1 MKITCV
7 LSAARL
13 AADDYVNYY
22 IRELTKMKENHY
34 FIFMAKHERPPSCG
48 EVAHLIHF
56 SDTFVRQPPSCGEAA
71 PMDVVLCYVS

>member
-13 AADDYVNYY
+13 AADEYVYYY
-22 IRELTKMKENHY
+22 IRELTKMKEDHD
-34 FIFMAKHERPPSCG
+34 FIFMAKHETPPSCG
-48 EVAHLIHF
+48 EAAHLIHF

>member
-1 MKITCV
+1 MTCV

-13 AADDYVNYY
+13 AADDYVYY

-48 EVAHLIHF
+48 EVA
-56 SDTFVRQPPSCGEAA
+56 